1 MIDQDQITEYLDNV
15 IIKSRTLIDDLT
27 VENDSQ
33 KVAAYH
39 YLRALNLLRSI
50 RSLSIYGAALEIS
63 VLLRSLFNL
72 RINLGWLLNDDINE
86 RVCRYLDFEPIYRKE
101 YFDHFIVNDQD
112 SPDNFSK
119 EEYEEV
125 KTQFD
130 ATVDKYNLNPKNY
143 RDLNNWSGI
152 SIYQMAEQ
160 INAEDEYSALYS
172 KASHIEHTNPNVSHL
187 YLNIDEENKIK
198 NSVQDLSLIISFI
211 HLGIH
216 YFLVVKHLT
225 STLFDSLD
233 SDSILSE
240 ISHFKKH
247 QVAIY
252 EYIEKMKNT

>member
-1 MIDQDQITEYLDNV
+1 MIDQDQITEYLDSV
-15 IIKSRTLIDDLT
+15 IIKSRTLIDNLT
-27 VENDSQ
+27 VENDYQ
-33 KVAAYH
+33 IVVAYH
-39 YLRALNLLRSI
+39 YKRAFNLLRSI
-50 RSLSIYGAALEIS
+50 RSLSVYGSAIEIS

-72 RINLGWLLNDDINE
+72 RINLGWLLHDEINE
-86 RVCRYLDFEPIYRKE
+86 RVSRYLDFAPIYRKK
-101 YFDHFIVNDQD
+101 YFDHFIEDGLD
-112 SPDNFSK
+112 SSDNFSK

-125 KTQFD
+125 KTQYD
-130 ATVDKYNLNPKNY
+130 ATVDKYNLNPRNY

-152 SIYQMAEQ
+152 SIYRMAEQ

-198 NSVQDLSLIISFI
+198 TSVQDLSLIISFI

-225 STLFDSLD
+225 STSFDSLD

-240 ISHFKKH
+240 IGHFKKH
-247 QVAIY
+247 QAAIY
-252 EYIEKMKNT
+252 EQIEKMKNT